1 VIADRREWTHAET
14 VNGEDAAL
22 RRLLEDRLYV
32 SIALAAVLCLL
43 ASVAW
48 LDVRLL
54 LSFPLSVGA
63 FAYLFGRGT
72 LERFPAKREDE
83 LYY

>member
-1 VIADRREWTHAET
+1 VIARPRACTHAES

-48 LDVRLL
+48 LDLRLL
-54 LSFPLSVGA
+54 LSFPLSAGA
-63 FAYLFGRGT
+63 FVYLFGRGK

-83 LYY
+83 LFY